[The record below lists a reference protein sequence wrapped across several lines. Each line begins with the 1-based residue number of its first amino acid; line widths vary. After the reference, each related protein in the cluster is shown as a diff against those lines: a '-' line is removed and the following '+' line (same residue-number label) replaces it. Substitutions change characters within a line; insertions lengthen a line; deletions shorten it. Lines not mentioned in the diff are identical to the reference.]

1 MVPSSVWQ
9 ISRGGVIATTA
20 FLSYVFL
27 TKKLTKSMILGCLI
41 ALIGITSVQ
50 IVNIFFTDQ
59 NNSGTIVLQIIGIV
73 LLLLSL
79 FTNAFQLCL

>member
-20 FLSYVFL
+20 ILSYIFL
-27 TKKLTKSMILGCLI
+27 TKKITKGMIIGCLI

-50 IVNIFFTDQ
+50 LVNIFFTDQ
-59 NNSGTIVLQIIGIV
+59 K
-73 LLLLSL
+73 
-79 FTNAFQLCL
+79 A